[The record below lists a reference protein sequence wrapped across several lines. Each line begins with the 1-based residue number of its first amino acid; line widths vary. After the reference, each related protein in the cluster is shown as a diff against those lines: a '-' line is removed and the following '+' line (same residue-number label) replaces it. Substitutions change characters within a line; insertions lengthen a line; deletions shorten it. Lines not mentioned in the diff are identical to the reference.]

1 LTTLPS
7 DDLVAPGVRS
17 IRLQRVFAYL
27 LDTDGE
33 DGLTL
38 VDCGYAGSSKAI
50 EAALVAKG
58 RRLADVRR
66 VVCSHGH
73 PDHAGGARELADRGI
88 EVLIH
93 PADARNLPTTW
104 RAALRRPARGR
115 FFAAM
120 TPPLDRWTPIQDGDV
135 IPALGGLRVIHTP
148 GHTPGSVCLYA
159 ARDRVLFVG
168 DVLNCR
174 FGRTSY
180 ASRIY
185 SDDYPMACAS
195 MRPLADL
202 DVAVIVF
209 GHYPPLRS
217 GANEAIAAL
226 AEAATAAT
234 PSRDSGAG
242 D

>member
-1 LTTLPS
+1 VSQRGGSTAGRPV
-7 DDLVAPGVRS
+7 DDRVAPGVRS
-17 IRLQRVFAYL
+17 IRLRRVFAYL
-27 LDTDGE
+27 LENDDG
-33 DGLTL
+33 DGFTL
-38 VDCGYAGSSKAI
+38 LDCGYAGSSKGI
-50 EAALVAKG
+50 EAALAAQG
-58 RRLADVRR
+58 RSLADIRR
-66 VVCSHGH
+66 VVCTHGH

-104 RAALRRPARGR
+104 RTALRRPARGR

-120 TPPLDRWTPIQDGDV
+120 TPPLDHWTPIRDGDV
-135 IPALGGLRVIHTP
+135 VPALGGLRVIHTA

-174 FGRTSY
+174 FGRMSY

-185 SDDYPMACAS
+185 SDDYRAACAS

-202 DVAVIVF
+202 DVATIVF
-209 GHYPPLRS
+209 GHYPPFRT

-226 AEAATAAT
+226 AA
-234 PSRDSGAG
+234 GAKG
-242 D
+242 STG